1 MTTAA
6 DDFAVEEAFEAYL
19 AGRSVPEVGAGL
31 AAFAGAVRATATE
44 PGRPSAALAELLAT
58 GLLVDQ
64 PAPSV
69 RTAKKRRRRPMWFF
83 SAIIAKI
90 ASAGAVAQAA
100 TGAGIVLVGFTG
112 AGAAGALPTPVQH
125 SFATVVDSITP
136 LTAPGGTDTATG
148 TGAADSTAPTTDP
161 ADPTIVTT
169 TGSTDGSGA
178 AEPTGTT
185 APATPTS
192 DAPNAFGKKVS
203 EDAKDGG
210 VDGQQVSS
218 WAHERNDARKH
229 GSDSTAAVTEAPR
242 TDGSHE
248 SDASATDG
256 ESSARQSSDRQSSDG
271 QSSTGSTGDRTGGER
286 DGGHGHH

>member
-1 MTTAA
+1 MQDSGDDVGEMTTAA

-19 AGRSVPEVGAGL
+19 AGRSVPDVGAGL
-31 AAFAGAVRATATE
+31 AAFAGAVRATSME

-64 PAPSV
+64 PTPSA
-69 RTAKKRRRRPMWFF
+69 RTATKRRRRHMWFF
-83 SAIIAKI
+83 SALIAKI

-112 AGAAGALPTPVQH
+112 VGAAGALPTPVQH
-125 SFATVVDSITP
+125 TFATVVSSITP
-136 LTAPGGTDTATG
+136 LEVSDGTDTTTG
-148 TGAADSTAPTTDP
+148 TGTADSTTPATDPADPTIATTTDP
-161 ADPTIVTT
+161 ADPT
-169 TGSTDGSGA
+169 
-178 AEPTGTT
+178 GTT
-185 APATPTS
+185 DPATPTS
-192 DAPNAFGKKVS
+192 TAPNAFGKKVS

-229 GSDSTAAVTEAPR
+229 GSDSTAAVPTASE

-248 SDASATDG
+248 SDDSETDG
-256 ESSARQSSDRQSSDG
+256 DSSDRQSSG
-271 QSSTGSTGDRTGGER
+271 GSSTDSES
-286 DGGHGHH
+286 DGGHSHH